1 MDVVKKQKQCLKGIS
16 FHIILILWLGALI
29 LYAADYLILSVIS
42 SSLSLLFFLYLT
54 NLRMKNF
61 FMFRKKAS
69 NKPVNAIPSVTAE
82 SDNES
87 KSSSDSVELRSLRC
101 TVIAKNA
108 SFVGDIED
116 CSDVQI
122 YGKVIGNINIKEG
135 AIRVMSTGHVQG
147 ELNAPE
153 IIIDGNVNGR
163 CFAECIDILEHGI
176 LRGIACSHH
185 FSIKRGGTFIGQ
197 SEEWTIKDSP
207 SAKKQNQ
214 QQNEQTKQTVKS
226 SEAQLYVLQDK
237 DNTQAEKKKSA

>member
-1 MDVVKKQKQCLKGIS
+1 MDVVKKQCVKGIS
-16 FHIILILWLGALI
+16 FHIILILWIGALI

-61 FMFRKKAS
+61 FMFGKKTS
-69 NKPVNAIPSVTAE
+69 NVQTKAIPSVAAV
-82 SDNES
+82 DNES
-87 KSSSDSVELRSLRC
+87 KSSSDSAELRPLRC

-108 SFVGDIED
+108 SFIGDIED

-135 AIRVMSTGHVQG
+135 AIRVMSTGHIQG

-163 CFAECIDILEHGI
+163 CFAECIDILEHGT
-176 LRGIACSHH
+176 LHGVVCSHH

-214 QQNEQTKQTVKS
+214 QQNEQAKQTVKV
-226 SEAQLYVLQDK
+226 SETQLYIVQDK
-237 DNTQAEKKKSA
+237 DNTQVEKKKNA